1 MAIFTPTGY
10 RLRYNLTHPHK
21 VIMHHIRDIHC
32 AWQRATKGYCY
43 RDIWSIDNWFLEL
56 IPKMLEEFKK
66 IRHGYPASL
75 TLEEWDD
82 IIQQMKT
89 HFEKANEL
97 TTDFVNP
104 YEDEY
109 LSTLS
114 INLETNILECSADET
129 LENNYREYARKKH
142 EYLEENLKAGFKLF
156 EEHFHN
162 LWD

>member
-1 MAIFTPTGY
+1 
-10 RLRYNLTHPHK
+10 
-21 VIMHHIRDIHC
+21 
-32 AWQRATKGYCY
+32 
-43 RDIWSIDNWFLEL
+43 
-56 IPKMLEEFKK
+56 MLEDFKK